1 MRNPSHHDE
10 AGGRRSGA
18 EGNRSSLFLPQR
30 GECRLWPLRH
40 FRLFIKQC
48 GYIVCSVSEDVF
60 DGNIREVQHKHFIL
74 LKNTVLQGRDWDKFG
89 SFVGYKNQYRK
100 KSTVFRCNAV
110 SEWMNTY
117 LEGRWGFYFHV
128 FGLLEASILNLWFDD
143 VQM

>member
-1 MRNPSHHDE
+1 MRNPSHHNE

-48 GYIVCSVSEDVF
+48 GYIVCSVSEQVF
-60 DGNIREVQHKHFIL
+60 DGNIREVQHKHIL
-74 LKNTVLQGRDWDKFG
+74 LKNTVLQGETETSLGHLLVTKI
-89 SFVGYKNQYRK
+89 NITK
-100 KSTVFRCNAV
+100 KSTVFRHNVV

-117 LEGRWGFYFHV
+117 LEGRWGFHFYV
-128 FGLLEASILNLWFDD
+128 FWLLEGSILNWWFDD